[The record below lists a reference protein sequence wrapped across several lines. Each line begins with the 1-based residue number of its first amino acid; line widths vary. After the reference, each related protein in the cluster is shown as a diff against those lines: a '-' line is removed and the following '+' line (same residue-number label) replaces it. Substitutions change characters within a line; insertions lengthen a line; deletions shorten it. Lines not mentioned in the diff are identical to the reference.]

1 MRVSREMPEL
11 PEVETIR
18 RQLEREVVGRKV
30 KTVDVTGKRSIR
42 RQTPEEFKAGLEG
55 AKITGVQRKGK
66 YLLLALDNGSVW
78 IIHLRMSGQL
88 LRAAAKDP
96 AAEHTHVTVT
106 FTQGGQLR
114 FLDPRTFGEM
124 FLATP
129 DEITSEITE
138 LSTLGVDPVETPMS
152 WVDFGHLLRSKKMK
166 LKAFLTDQSM
176 IAGIGNIYAD
186 EILFDS
192 GLRFD
197 RETDSLTTQEIR
209 RLYRSLVE
217 ILYEACKYSGSTLAD
232 KQYVDLFGKTG
243 DYQQHHQVYD
253 REKQPCRRCRRN
265 DIVKTKFASRST
277 FYCEVCQV

>member
-1 MRVSREMPEL
+1 MPEL

-55 AKITGVQRKGK
+55 AKITGVKRKGK

-96 AAEHTHVTVT
+96 IAEHTHVVVT

>member
-1 MRVSREMPEL
+1 MPEL

-88 LRAAAKDP
+88 LRTAAKDP
-96 AAEHTHVTVT
+96 IAEHTHVVVT

>member
-1 MRVSREMPEL
+1 MPEL

>member
-1 MRVSREMPEL
+1 MPEL

-18 RQLEREVVGRKV
+18 RELEKEVVGRKI
-30 KTVDVTGKRSIR
+30 KTVDTVGKKSIK
-42 RQTPEEFKAGLEG
+42 RQTPDEFKAGLIG
-55 AKITGVQRKGK
+55 AKITGSQRKGK
-66 YLLLALDNGSVW
+66 YLLMPLDNGKVLVV
-78 IIHLRMSGQL
+78 HLRMSGQL
-88 LRAAAKDP
+88 RRNAAKDP
-96 AAEHTHVTVT
+96 VEKHTHVNIT

-114 FLDPRTFGEM
+114 FIDPRTFGEM

-129 DEITSEITE
+129 DEITSEIEE

-152 WVDFGHLLRSKKMK
+152 WVDFGHLLRSKNTT
-166 LKAFLTDQSM
+166 LKVFLTDQSM

-186 EILFDS
+186 EILFDA

-197 RETDSLTTQEIR
+197 RETGSLTTQEIR

-217 ILYEACKYSGSTLAD
+217 ILHEAIKYNGSTLGD
-232 KQYVDLFGKTG
+232 GQYVDLFGKAG
-243 DYQQHHQVYD
+243 DYQNHHQVYD

-265 DIVKTKFASRST
+265 DISKTKVASRST

>member
-1 MRVSREMPEL
+1 MPEL

-30 KTVDVTGKRSIR
+30 KTVEVTGTRSIR
-42 RQTPEEFKAGLEG
+42 RQTPAEFTAGLEG

-78 IIHLRMSGQL
+78 IVHLRMSGQL

-96 AAEHTHVTVT
+96 IADHTHVVVT

-129 DEITSEITE
+129 DEITSEIEE

-197 RETDSLTTQEIR
+197 RDTDSLTTQEIR

-217 ILYEACKYSGSTLAD
+217 ILYEACKYGGSTLAD
-232 KQYVDLFGKTG
+232 KQYVDLFGKGG
-243 DYQQHHQVYD
+243 DYQQHHQVYN

>member
-1 MRVSREMPEL
+1 MPEL

-18 RQLEREVVGRKV
+18 RELEKEVVGRKI
-30 KTVDVTGKRSIR
+30 KTVETVGKKSIK
-42 RQTPEEFKAGLEG
+42 RQTPEEFVSGLVG
-55 AKITGVQRKGK
+55 AKITGSQRKGK
-66 YLLLALDNGSVW
+66 YLLMPLDNGKVLVV
-78 IIHLRMSGQL
+78 HLRMSGQL
-88 LRAAAKDP
+88 RRNAAKDP
-96 AAEHTHVTVT
+96 LEKHTHVNIT

-114 FLDPRTFGEM
+114 FVDPRTFGEM

-129 DEITSEITE
+129 DEITSEIEE

-152 WVDFGHLLRSKKMK
+152 WVDFGHLLRSKNTT
-166 LKAFLTDQSM
+166 LKSFLTDQSM

-186 EILFDS
+186 EILFDA

-197 RETDSLTTQEIR
+197 RETGSLTTQEIR

-217 ILYEACKYSGSTLAD
+217 ILHEAIKYNGSTLGD
-232 KQYVDLFGKTG
+232 GQYVDLFGKAG
-243 DYQQHHQVYD
+243 DYQSHHQVYD

-265 DIVKTKFASRST
+265 DIVKTKVASRST